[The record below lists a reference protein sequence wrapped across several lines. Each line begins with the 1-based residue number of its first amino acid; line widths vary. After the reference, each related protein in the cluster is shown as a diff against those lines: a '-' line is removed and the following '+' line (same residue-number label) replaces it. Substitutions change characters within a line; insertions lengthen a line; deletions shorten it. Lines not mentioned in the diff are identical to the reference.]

1 MITMTAPGE
10 PSGEGAKAPHDGPAY
25 SAGSNEPTQQAPW
38 AAPSGT
44 PAAEPAADYPSA
56 YPPGYSPDYGAG
68 YQPPSPGVGYPPPGP
83 QPTPGYQPYPPM
95 PPPYGSSP
103 GGYGAPSYP
112 SGYPGGYPGAGYP
125 RPPDYSTP
133 YGAAQPGTNNL
144 AIASLVTSFAGFF
157 CCIIGSIAAIVL
169 GVMALN
175 QIKQTR
181 ESGYGMAVAGIAIGA
196 AGLLLIM
203 VIGIINVASS

>member
-1 MITMTAPGE
+1 MTAPGD
-10 PSGEGAKAPHDGPAY
+10 PSGEGAKAPHEGH

-38 AAPSGT
+38 VSPSGAA
-44 PAAEPAADYPSA
+44 AAEPAPDYPPS
-56 YPPGYSPDYGAG
+56 YSGGYTPDYGAG
-68 YQPPSPGVGYPPPGP
+68 YQQPGPGPGYPPPGP
-83 QPTPGYQPYPPM
+83 QPGSAYQPYPPM
-95 PPPYGSSP
+95 PPPYGGSSA
-103 GGYGAPSYP
+103 GYGPPSYA
-112 SGYPGGYPGAGYP
+112 GGYPAAGYP
-125 RPPDYSTP
+125 PPPPDYSSP

-169 GVMALN
+169 GIVALN

-203 VIGIINVASS
+203 VIGIINVAASH